1 MKILFLTDN
10 FPPETNAPATRTFE
24 HCKEWVAKGA
34 EVTVIT
40 GFPNFPKGKI
50 YPGYKNKRIQHEEI
64 EGIKVIRVWTF
75 IAANKGFLK
84 RTLDFL
90 SFMISAFFAGLT
102 VKTDKIVATSPQF
115 FTALAGKWLS
125 FWKRKPWIMEVRD
138 IWPESIVAVGASKRN
153 LIIKYFEWLEKRMYN
168 SAKHIVVVTDSFK
181 DNLINKNVPK
191 DKISVFKNGVNIANY
206 PPIPKNQKVLQDLK
220 LESKFIFGYIGTHG
234 MAHGLDFIL
243 NAIEPLQKS
252 NPDFHFLFIGDGAER
267 ENLIQQ
273 SNKME
278 LKNTT
283 FLPSVTKVDVKK
295 YLSVMDIA
303 LVNLKKSDTFLSVIP
318 SKIFEAAAM
327 GKPILLGLNGETK
340 GIIQQYNAG
349 LCFEPENKTEFI
361 NTSIKIAEPSIYQE
375 KKEGAFILAQN
386 FEREKIA
393 SQMLNTIE
401 KV

>member
-1 MKILFLTDN
+1 
-10 FPPETNAPATRTFE
+10 
-24 HCKEWVAKGA
+24 
-34 EVTVIT
+34 VIT